1 MVFEKETNY
10 LVGLAH
16 YIIVGMFLIVII
28 ALVAKSL
35 TETLIGQGLG
45 WVGAVI
51 GGIATAAIYFFN
63 NKLRNKLKR

>member
-1 MVFEKETNY
+1 MAFEKEIDNMT
-10 LVGLAH
+10 GLAR
-16 YIIVGMFLIVII
+16 YIIIGMVLIVVI

-35 TETLIGQGLG
+35 TETLIGAGLG

-63 NKLRNKLKR
+63 SDIKKRLK